1 MLAMLRAVI
10 DCRRGRAAE
19 ATVLLEHAWTEYEA
33 TMTAETLRMMRVL
46 RAFAHAAAEGP
57 RNQGLVERVLG
68 DMKPRYE
75 REFAF
80 LGATWP
86 EMATFLSA
94 QHLAG

>member
-1 MLAMLRAVI
+1 LRK
-10 DCRRGRAAE
+10 GRAAE
-19 ATVLLEHAWTEYEA
+19 ATVSLEHAWTEHEA
-33 TMTAETLRMMRVL
+33 TMTGEILRLMRVL
-46 RAFAHAAAEGP
+46 RGFARAAAQGP
-57 RNQGLVERVLG
+57 RNQGVVERVLG

-86 EMATFLSA
+86 EMAAFLAA